1 MSFDL
6 TPFQFLF
13 FFFFSFFFFFFFF
26 FFLGNFFFFQDTS
39 SYAIQK
45 KIHEEWPKIV
55 PEGFIFHFKAYGLLT
70 LLSVP
75 VASLPYQVRDVLPD
89 ILKLKESVSQSDLGD
104 ELVDRVFAVQ
114 NEALAKFHD
123 AGKLGVIVFQF
134 QANVKLAD
142 DSWAYVMRCRK
153 QLDSRFVM
161 GVEFRSTSWFQPQAN
176 LESTLKRCRDN
187 NLLLIGVD
195 ELIESEHSKYKQSLT
210 VINDK
215 FDEYPVGEGLP
226 PKKLLICTQTLPDQ
240 IYLRVHRRMGEERR
254 LSAVEL
260 RQWADAILAVA
271 ARCTTPTTIW
281 MLWNSNYEDH
291 SMINAA
297 ELVKL
302 LNSSPLLQITDWKA
316 IMRERETSNKKSLL
330 SFFSAKRP
338 ASAVASAAAAAT
350 ADTASSG
357 TTAAAAAAA
366 AVDHDLDDD
375 DYHVALAVAAAE
387 AAAASGA
394 DEPPSSGSAKSTP
407 SKAKVSATSSPVV
420 KRARKESG
428 PNTPSSGSAATTS
441 DAKQPSLKAFFKK

>member
-1 MSFDL
+1 M
-6 TPFQFLF
+6 
-13 FFFFSFFFFFFFF
+13 
-26 FFLGNFFFFQDTS
+26 
-39 SYAIQK
+39 
-45 KIHEEWPKIV
+45 
-55 PEGFIFHFKAYGLLT
+55 FHFKAYGLLT

-75 VASLPYQVRDVLPD
+75 LASLPYQVREVLPD
-89 ILKLKESVSQSDLGD
+89 ILKLKDAVSQSDLGD

-142 DSWAYVMRCRK
+142 DSWAYVMRCRAL
-153 QLDSRFVM
+153 LDPRFVM

-176 LESTLKRCRDN
+176 LDSTLKRCRDN

-210 VINDK
+210 VVNDT
-215 FDEYPVGEGLP
+215 FDEHPVGDGFP

-240 IYLRVHRRMGEERR
+240 VYLRVHRRMGDERR
-254 LSAVEL
+254 LTAVEL

-297 ELVKL
+297 ELAKL
-302 LNSSPLLQITDWKA
+302 LQASPLLQITDWKA
-316 IMRERETSNKKSLL
+316 MMRERETTNKKSLL

-338 ASAVASAAAAAT
+338 ASAVAAAASTPAAAT
-350 ADTASSG
+350 PAVDDVLEDDDYHAALAV
-357 TTAAAAAAA
+357 AAAAAAA
-366 AVDHDLDDD
+366 A
-375 DYHVALAVAAAE
+375 
-387 AAAASGA
+387 STT

-407 SKAKVSATSSPVV
+407 AKVKPSSASSPVV
-420 KRARKESG
+420 KRARKESA
-428 PNTPSSGSAATTS
+428 PSTPSSGSSASATT
-441 DAKQPSLKAFFKK
+441 QPNLKAFFKK